1 MKLSTF
7 LAAPE
12 WFSVRHP
19 AQEDAIDHV
28 VRGFESA
35 EELRRR
41 GLEEAK
47 AKALPYMAEVVRD
60 MDARCEATVRGG
72 IRTWT
77 PEAYARVMAAKRKK
91 SGWLNRLFTSFFRP
105 SHAQYSRI

>member
-1 MKLSTF
+1 MKLSTY

-19 AQEDAIDHV
+19 KQEDAIDNV
-28 VRGFESA
+28 VRGFEKA
-35 EELRRR
+35 EDIRRR

-47 AKALPYMAEVVRD
+47 AAALPYMAEVVRD

-72 IRTWT
+72 IRAWT

-91 SGWLNRLFTSFFRP
+91 NGFLKRFLTSFLRY
-105 SHAQYSRI
+105 SHA